1 MIDIQNKKIS
11 NLTLLTD
18 ELPVI
23 SITGEN
29 YWTIENN
36 MIILG
41 QTIRKPNRW
50 ERLLMWLRLWAKAPY
65 VMVASQ
71 K

>member
-1 MIDIQNKKIS
+1 MIDVENKKIS

-18 ELPVI
+18 EIPVI
-23 SITGEN
+23 SITGGG
-29 YWTIENN
+29 WTIENN

-50 ERLLMWLRLWAKAPY
+50 ERMLMWLRLWAKAPY